1 MTRARRGIGPGSVLL
16 ACLVLVLAACAG
28 GSEEPEPASS
38 ELRLVAEIDQ
48 LRADQVLDRVQV
60 GLVNS
65 GDQAVVVES
74 LHVRIPGF
82 RSPKAV
88 AKDSPVF
95 PSVPVNL
102 RWPYGEVTCGPD
114 AAPEVGRPVVTLRA
128 HTESDPTPR
137 TVRLPATDP
146 QGILQRIADRT
157 CAVER
162 VNRDVVLEFEDT
174 WRAERGP
181 DGVVLHGRLR
191 ARLRGDDP
199 REITEVRGAIL
210 YGLRPDESTGAVPSP
225 LARLTSRRRE
235 ASIPVAA
242 YAARCDGHTIGEIKK
257 PYEFLVWVAASG
269 EEPIA
274 VTPAVGQPTKDALRL
289 ACSF

>member
-1 MTRARRGIGPGSVLL
+1 MIPLVGLVLLSAACGGGSSPEPGSSGLR
-16 ACLVLVLAACAG
+16 LAA
-28 GSEEPEPASS
+28 
-38 ELRLVAEIDQ
+38 EIEQ
-48 LRADQVLDRVQV
+48 LRADQVTNRVQV

-65 GDQAVVVES
+65 GDETVVVDS
-74 LHVRIPGF
+74 LRVRIPGF
-82 RSPKAV
+82 RSPKALG
-88 AKDSPVF
+88 KDSPVF

-102 RWPYGEVTCGPD
+102 RWPYGEITCGSD
-114 AAPEVGRPVVTLRA
+114 AAPEVGPPVVILRV

-137 TVRLPATDP
+137 TVRLTATDP
-146 QGILQRIADRT
+146 QGVLQRIADGT

-162 VNRDVVLEFEDT
+162 VTRDVELDFEDT
-174 WRAERGP
+174 WRPERGP

-191 ARLRGDDP
+191 ARLRGNEP

-210 YGLRPDESTGAVPSP
+210 YGLRPDESAGPVPSP
-225 LARLTSRRRE
+225 LAVLTSQRQE

-257 PYEFLVWVAASG
+257 PYEFLVWVAAPG
-269 EEPIA
+269 EEPVA

-289 ACSF
+289 ACAF

>member
-1 MTRARRGIGPGSVLL
+1 MRRPRWRIRPGCIPLVGLL
-16 ACLVLVLAACAG
+16 LLSAACGDGAG
-28 GSEEPEPASS
+28 PEPASS

-48 LRADQVLDRVQV
+48 LRADQVANRVQV

-65 GDQAVVVES
+65 GDETVVVDS

-95 PSVPVNL
+95 PGVPVNL
-102 RWPYGEVTCGPD
+102 RWPYGEVSCGND
-114 AAPEVGRPVVTLRA
+114 AAPEVGGPVVTLRA

-137 TVRLPATDP
+137 TVRLTATDP
-146 QGILQRIADRT
+146 QGVLQRIADRT

-162 VNRDVVLEFEDT
+162 VNRDVALDFEDT
-174 WRAERGP
+174 WRPQRGR

-191 ARLRGDDP
+191 ARLRSDEP

-210 YGLRPDESTGAVPSP
+210 YGLRPDESAGPVRSP
-225 LARLTSRRRE
+225 LAVLTSQRRD
-235 ASIPVAA
+235 ASIPVTA

-257 PYEFLVWVAASG
+257 PYEFLVWVAVPG
-269 EEPIA
+269 EEPVA